1 MSADDL
7 SRPVPPAGASAAPAP
22 RRRRVVLWLGSA
34 VGAVAMAAALVIGTV
49 IWSLHHASGSAWLLG
64 LVPRLTVIDPKGSL
78 IGDFAATR
86 VVYDLPGVGEL
97 RLDAPRWHA
106 LAAGRGTGG
115 RWLHLVIDTLH
126 ADRAVW
132 TAHKTA
138 APGEPATLPQ
148 SLRLPIEIE
157 VRAAS
162 IDELRIGSTEATPVR
177 NVRARVH
184 LGADGG
190 ARHRLDALAAGI
202 ELGEAHGAFAI
213 GADAPFRVD
222 ATVDA
227 TATAKGWSA
236 TARTSGPLEAL
247 DTVATV
253 RAAAT
258 ATHPAQSLDARALIR
273 PLAAWPLGALDA
285 SVRALDLSAFASAL
299 PTTALTGEARATTSG
314 LDVAAIPFCRR
325 QLRLA
330 LFAHDAGR
338 SDAESHRRRSGEA
351 RGCRQ

>member
-1 MSADDL
+1 MRDDDS
-7 SRPVPPAGASAAPAP
+7 SRPVAPAGAGASAAPAP
-22 RRRRVVLWLGSA
+22 RRRVALWLGGV
-34 VGAVAMAAALVIGTV
+34 VGIVVLGAALVIGV
-49 IWSLHHASGSAWLLG
+49 LMWSLHHPGGSAWLVG
-64 LVPRLTVIDPKGSL
+64 LVPRLTVTEPKGSL

-138 APGEPATLPQ
+138 ASGEPATLPQ
-148 SLRLPIEIE
+148 TLRLPIEIE

-162 IDELRIGSTEATPVR
+162 IDELRIGSAEAMPVR

-184 LGADGG
+184 LGVDAG

-202 ELGEAHGAFAI
+202 ELGDAHGAFAI

-227 TATAKGWSA
+227 
-236 TARTSGPLEAL
+236 R
-247 DTVATV
+247 
-253 RAAAT
+253 RA
-258 ATHPAQSLDARALIR
+258 H
-273 PLAAWPLGALDA
+273 
-285 SVRALDLSAFASAL
+285 LDLDRQ
-299 PTTALTGEARATTSG
+299 TQG
-314 LDVAAIPFCRR
+314 LR
-325 QLRLA
+325 Q
-330 LFAHDAGR
+330 G
-338 SDAESHRRRSGEA
+338 
-351 RGCRQ
+351 RGCARSR